1 MSRSTL
7 SKSFSVLIL
16 SLMVVSV
23 GVFCQ
28 QQLPEKAGSTQTQEQ
43 GEVILTSNLV
53 LMNITVTATQGG
65 FVKNLTK
72 DYFTIKEEGKP
83 QKIEFFGAEQTP
95 FAATILLDISG
106 SMESKISL
114 ARAGM
119 AQFADHLRGDDVLA

>member
-1 MSRSTL
+1 MNCSLL
-7 SKSFSVLIL
+7 SKIISVLVL

-28 QQLPEKAGSTQTQEQ
+28 QPSAKPASAQSQEQ
-43 GEVILTSNLV
+43 GEIILTSNLV
-53 LMNITVTATQGG
+53 LMNITVTAAQGG

-95 FAATILLDISG
+95 FAATIILDISG
-106 SMESKISL
+106 SMESKIS
-114 ARAGM
+114 
-119 AQFADHLRGDDVLA
+119 